1 MLEFLQELFGTG
13 EDGQPKALT
22 YDQLEKAA
30 ASAKDIKAVNLAS
43 GGYVSKD
50 KFDAKSTE
58 LEGVEKQLKDANAT
72 IKSYK
77 DMDIDGI
84 KKSVSDWQTKYE
96 TDTKTLKDQLAKQ
109 ERNSA
114 RDLYFSRVDFAS
126 KAAKAGMMAEFD
138 QKNFQLVDGKFE
150 GADAWLEE
158 QRKSDPASFKQKE
171 EKSRRSRPVL
181 KIRRTDRRRSRPE
194 RTPERTL
201 MRTTYSDSISS
212 EFANIRPTTNGGIT
226 YGSS

>member
-50 KFDAKSTE
+50 KFDAKNTE

-138 QKNFQLVDGKFE
+138 QKNFRLVDGKFE

-171 EKSRRSRPVL
+171 EKKPEEQAGTGNPQNRPPQ
-181 KIRRTDRRRSRPE
+181 I
-194 RTPERTL
+194 
-201 MRTTYSDSISS
+201 TTG
-212 EFANIRPTTNGGIT
+212 TNSGAASNAHNVFGFNFV
-226 YGSS
+226 GVRKHPADN